1 MYVTITYLPML
12 PTFWGTNGVSRATF
26 APLGDCL
33 LVVYFEIFLEF
44 SKQIIIFKPWK
55 TLKYFITL
63 LCYGLHKTFAK
74 IKSFS
79 KKFKSSSSHF
89 TT

>member
-1 MYVTITYLPML
+1 ML

-44 SKQIIIFKPWK
+44 SKQIIIFKP
-55 TLKYFITL
+55 
-63 LCYGLHKTFAK
+63 
-74 IKSFS
+74 
-79 KKFKSSSSHF
+79 
-89 TT
+89 